1 MKMLK
6 VHVEMISAALRDRKG
21 IAAMEY
27 AILAAA
33 ILGGIGVAFTTIG
46 GDLSTILGKVT
57 TALAAYT
64 S

>member
-6 VHVEMISAALRDRKG
+6 VHIETISAALRDRKG

-33 ILGGIGVAFTTIG
+33 ILGGIGVALTTIG
-46 GDLSTILGKVT
+46 GDLSTLLAKVV
-57 TALAAYT
+57 TALGLYT
-64 S
+64 

>member
-1 MKMLK
+1 MLRTYIGML
-6 VHVEMISAALRDRKG
+6 VALRHDRKG

-33 ILGGIGVAFTTIG
+33 ILGAIGVAFSTIG
-46 GDLSTILGKVT
+46 TSLSTILAKVIT
-57 TALAAYT
+57 DLSNYT